1 MNCPLVSELL
11 QTVETGEMPGVIEA
25 HVRECDACNHLVT
38 GLREEAQGISVSIG
52 GIWFVEG
59 ISCPHRD
66 LLMNWMEGGLD
77 AAQADYIDFH
87 LNVIDCPICN
97 TAIGQCTAD
106 LDGTP
111 PTRIKESKDRML
123 DQSRSWIESKRL
135 GTDS

>member
-1 MNCPLVSELL
+1 MSQSCFPNLESSHWER
-11 QTVETGEMPGVIEA
+11 MPGVIEA

-77 AAQADYIDFH
+77 AAQTDYIDFH

-97 TAIGQCTAD
+97 TAVGQCASE

-111 PTRIKESKDRML
+111 LTRDPEFPGRAQQQATFFSSVRTL
-123 DQSRSWIESKRL
+123 CAN
-135 GTDS
+135 